1 MVPYPNAF
9 AAGVYPGATRTANS
23 LAVSSRDTLL
33 TAIVLSA
40 EIALFILVPIYLRAK
55 RRRYIRARIRITYDS
70 RRNPSPPVRK
80 LYSVGTKPRTTF
92 MRPGNASPYL
102 EKVKSSRWTEPR
114 TVGHS

>member
-1 MVPYPNAF
+1 MGHPNAF
-9 AAGVYPGATRTANS
+9 AVGVYPAATRTANS
-23 LAVSSRDTLL
+23 LAVSSRDALL

-40 EIALFILVPIYLRAK
+40 GIALFILVPIYLRAK
-55 RRRYIRARIRITYDS
+55 RRRYIRSRIRITYDS

-80 LYSVGTKPRTTF
+80 LYSVGNTSRITPR
-92 MRPGNASPYL
+92 RPGNASPYL